1 MGGGVEFSLSP
12 FSLLTSLHPW
22 IYLFTFCVCVCLCV
36 CVCVC
41 VCVCACV
48 CFLGLPRSLASIQR
62 KIKETSKK
70 KNKELM
76 LRNIHMNTIFLC
88 LGVSGG
94 LCTCCFSWK
103 SRPWFWSL
111 NCSSSLTTRAK
122 LKSRL
127 TDFSW
132 PCCFYQKPAGSRL
145 RHVHFA
151 YIIHTAS
158 HKRLSIQF
166 NYQLYFVKEHS

>member
-1 MGGGVEFSLSP
+1 MFFFLPESYAGRSVPGTSSCCLLNYPLRVQFICLLS
-12 FSLLTSLHPW
+12 
-22 IYLFTFCVCVCLCV
+22 
-36 CVCVC
+36 VC
-41 VCVCACV
+41 VCVCASWV
-48 CFLGLPRSLASIQR
+48 FQGALPPF
-62 KIKETSKK
+62 KERSKK
-70 KNKELM
+70 RVKNPKELM

-145 RHVHFA
+145 RRAFC
-151 YIIHTAS
+151 IHHT
-158 HKRLSIQF
+158 HCIT
-166 NYQLYFVKEHS
+166 